1 MGDDDLDSEDE
12 DDHEEKYRRRMEFGN
27 WEIDMG
33 K

>member
-1 MGDDDLDSEDE
+1 MGDDDLDEDE